1 MFFCVKNNS
10 YFCLRKTCLVEH
22 YNSTFVNYKTTNMDL
37 TLTKP
42 RRFFVS
48 ALLITLGCNAP
59 RAEIVITTETETSV
73 RIADIT
79 DITFQGNFQT
89 GSLQVNYA
97 DGTSAFTPIAS
108 IRKITFQPDAQED
121 AITPTTDVPV
131 ISIHGDLLFIH
142 CKGGSMT
149 LHSAEGKH
157 IMAARLK
164 NGINAFSLSSLPHG
178 VYVLRANGHQV
189 KFLKK

>member
-1 MFFCVKNNS
+1 M
-10 YFCLRKTCLVEH
+10 
-22 YNSTFVNYKTTNMDL
+22 
-37 TLTKP
+37 
-42 RRFFVS
+42 S

-97 DGTSAFTPIAS
+97 DGTSASTPIAS

-131 ISIHGDLLFIH
+131 VSIHGDLLFIH

-149 LHSAEGKH
+149 LHTTDSKR

-164 NGINAFSLSSLPHG
+164 NGINAFSLSSLPHAI
-178 VYVLRANGHQV
+178 YVLRANGHQV